1 MWGLSSSFLLKA
13 SRPGLWFPTVWLYLL
28 PLSGS
33 TSYQRVAFWVG
44 LFFVTFPLNLLVY
57 GWNDLVDTETD
68 RLNPRKDSY
77 LFGARGTDAQL
88 QSLPTV
94 ILLTQISTWP
104 AVIYF
109 GGIQALAT
117 LAGIVLFCWVY
128 NHPHWGWRARP
139 PLELFC
145 QVGYL
150 LVLPVSWSLNNV
162 EIPSPETFLYLSL
175 FCLQSQLIG
184 EVMDIAPDTEAGRR
198 TVATELGRMKT
209 KSFIIVVVAGEIA
222 MLLFVFQEV
231 LFAGSLGL
239 FILWLIIDYIV
250 IKDKEYTPLQF
261 RLFGLGSNLAALFSM
276 AYIWQNKIFA

>member
-1 MWGLSSSFLLKA
+1 MRALSPSFLLKA

-44 LFFVTFPLNLLVY
+44 LFFVSFPLNLLVY

-77 LFGARGTDAQL
+77 LFGARGTDGEL
-88 QSLPTV
+88 QRLPAV
-94 ILLTQISTWP
+94 ILLTQLSTWP
-104 AVIYF
+104 ALVYF
-109 GGIQALAT
+109 GGAQTLGT

-128 NHPHWGWRARP
+128 NHPQWGWRARP
-139 PLELFC
+139 PRELLC

-150 LVLPVSWSLNNV
+150 LVLPISWSLNNV
-162 EIPSPETFLYLSL
+162 DIPSPATFLYLSL

-209 KSFIIVVVAGEIA
+209 KLFILIVVAGEIA
-222 MLLFVFQEV
+222 MLLFVFQEP
-231 LFAGSLGL
+231 LFASSLAL
-239 FILWLIIDYIV
+239 FLLWLIIDYIV
-250 IKDKEYTPLQF
+250 IRDQEYTPFQF
-261 RLFGLGSNLAALFSM
+261 RLFGLGSNVAALFSM
-276 AYIWQNKIFA
+276 VYIWQNKVFA